1 MIHLTRSGPTLPTSA
16 DLERL
21 RAQFDRQHCIRLE
34 GFLAPAVLSFIHD
47 RLDVAEFTQKA
58 HGDISVELR
67 LQPDAALDLLHF
79 LGNDERLFALVQQLT
94 GCGHIGC
101 FLGRIYRMVPG
112 SGHYDSWH
120 GDTLDHRL
128 IGMSVNLG
136 AQRYDGGLFQLR
148 ERRSP
153 EILREV
159 ANTGPGDAI
168 LFRIANELVHQVT
181 AVDGTTPKTAFAGW
195 FRSEPEFRSM
205 LADRARRAS
214 VGPGSPPP

>member
-1 MIHLTRSGPTLPTSA
+1 MIQLTRCGPTVPSSA
-16 DLERL
+16 DFEPL

-34 GFLAPAVLSFIHD
+34 GFLAPALLSFIHD
-47 RLDVAEFTQKA
+47 RLEAAEFTKRV
-58 HGDISVELR
+58 HDDIGVELC
-67 LQPDAALDLLHF
+67 LQEDTALDLLHF
-79 LGNDERLFALVQQLT
+79 LGNDERLFAPVQQVT

-101 FLGRIYRMVPG
+101 FLGRIYRMAPG

-120 GDTLDHRL
+120 SDATEHRL

-153 EILREV
+153 EILCEV

-181 AVDGTTPKTAFAGW
+181 AIEGTTPKTAFAGW

-205 LADRARRAS
+205 LADRARRGSAGAGS
-214 VGPGSPPP
+214 GSP

>member
-1 MIHLTRSGPTLPTSA
+1 MIHLTRSGPTLAASV
-16 DLERL
+16 DFERL
-21 RAQFDRQHCIRLE
+21 RAQFGRQHCIRLE
-34 GFLAPAVLSFIHD
+34 GFLDPALLRFIHD
-47 RLDVAEFTQKA
+47 RLDIAEFTERA
-58 HGDISVELR
+58 HDDISVELCV
-67 LQPDAALDLLHF
+67 QHDAALDLLHF
-79 LGNDERLFALVQQLT
+79 LGNDERLFTLVQQLT

-120 GDTLDHRL
+120 SDAIDHRL

-136 AQRYDGGLFQLR
+136 ARYEGGLFQLR

-153 EILREV
+153 EILCEM

-168 LFRIANELVHQVT
+168 LFRIAKELVHQVT

-195 FRSEPEFRSM
+195 FRSEPEFRAL
-205 LADRARRAS
+205 LADRARRGSVSVAS
-214 VGPGSPPP
+214 GPP

>member
-1 MIHLTRSGPTLPTSA
+1 MIRLSRCGPTLPSSVA
-16 DLERL
+16 LGPL
-21 RAQFDRQHCIRLE
+21 RVQFDRQHCIHLE
-34 GFLAPAVLSFIHD
+34 GFLAPALLNFIHD
-47 RLDVAEFTQKA
+47 RLEATEFTKRV
-58 HGDISVELR
+58 HDDIGVELCP
-67 LQPDAALDLLHF
+67 QDDTALDLLHF

-101 FLGRIYRMVPG
+101 FLGRIYRMEPG

-120 GDTLDHRL
+120 ADTIEHRL

-148 ERRSP
+148 ECRSP
-153 EILREV
+153 EILCAV

-181 AVDGTTPKTAFAGW
+181 AVEGTTPKTAFAGW

-205 LADRARRAS
+205 LANRARRGS
-214 VGPGSPPP
+214 VGTSSGAP